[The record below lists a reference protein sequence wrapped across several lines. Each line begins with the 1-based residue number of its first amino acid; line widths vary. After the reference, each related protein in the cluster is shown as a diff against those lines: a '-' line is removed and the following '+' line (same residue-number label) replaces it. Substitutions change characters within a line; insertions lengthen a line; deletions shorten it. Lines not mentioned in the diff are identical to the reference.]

1 MRFVLAYLDPGSGSL
16 IVQVLLGGAAGVAVM
31 MKTMGRRWF
40 KRDQEQGAE
49 AEQADPEALPQSGH
63 EEIVDRASNSPGD
76 PA

>member
-49 AEQADPEALPQSGH
+49 AEEADPEALAESDH
-63 EEIVDRASNSPGD
+63 EETVDRATNLPGD
-76 PA
+76 RA

>member
-40 KRDQEQGAE
+40 KRDQEEGAE
-49 AEQADPEALPQSGH
+49 DEQVDPEALSESGP
-63 EEIVDRASNSPGD
+63 EEIVHRVTPGD
-76 PA
+76 SA

>member
-40 KRDQEQGAE
+40 RTRPGAR
-49 AEQADPEALPQSGH
+49 G
-63 EEIVDRASNSPGD
+63 
-76 PA
+76 

>member
-40 KRDQEQGAE
+40 KRDEE
-49 AEQADPEALPQSGH
+49 PEPDSEQADPEALADGGDEGS
-63 EEIVDRASNSPGD
+63 IDRATNLPGD
-76 PA
+76 RA

>member
-40 KRDQEQGAE
+40 KRDQGQE
-49 AEQADPEALPQSGH
+49 AEQADPGALPESGH
-63 EEIVDRASNSPGD
+63 EEIVDRATNSPGD

>member
-40 KRDQEQGAE
+40 KRDQEQE
-49 AEQADPEALPQSGH
+49 AEQADPESLPQSGH
-63 EEIVDRASNSPGD
+63 EEIVDRATNSPGD